1 MDTSNAGVKKRAY
14 NIFEI
19 LKKDYPDA
27 KPLLR
32 FEGAFELLVATILA
46 AQCTDKRVNDVTPAL
61 FEKFPDPARM
71 AIAGRGELESIIRST
86 GFYKNKAK
94 SLIGASNAL
103 MEKFGG
109 EVPGRIEDLVSIPG
123 VGRKTANVVAGACFG
138 VPAIIVDTHLK
149 RVAGRLSIAASQ
161 NPDVIEKELRAIIAE
176 KDCTRFSH
184 TINFHGRYV
193 CRAAKPLCPECRVAH
208 LCPYP
213 DKTSHA

>member
-1 MDTSNAGVKKRAY
+1 MDISNAGVKKRAY

-32 FEGAFELLVATILA
+32 FGGAFELLVATILA
-46 AQCTDKRVNDVTPAL
+46 AQCTDERVNEVTPAL

-71 AIAGRGELESIIRST
+71 ANAGRGELETIIRST

-109 EVPGRIEDLVSIPG
+109 KVPGRIEDLVSLPG

-138 VPAIIVDTHLK
+138 APAIIVDTHLK
-149 RVAGRLSIAASQ
+149 RVAGRLEIATSQ
-161 NPDVIEKELRAIIAE
+161 NPDVIETELRAVIDE

-193 CRAAKPLCPECRVAH
+193 CRAAKPLCPKCRVAH

-213 DKTSHA
+213 DKTLHA